1 MTSYQ
6 PHTPVLMFNL
16 RKKKKNLWQLHSLWT
31 WVHSFLLLTFRV
43 TSKGALRSTSDPWP
57 LNSREREPK
66 EQWFLFLRRSWG
78 FWASQALHKP
88 QEAWHHSSPVQP
100 SQQGLGSANELHY
113 RSQELVGGLAG
124 RVPIVGWTLPPATYV
139 ILQIVGRCSQFQN
152 QVLHIIGFKAII
164 LWEIK
169 SKEKA

>member
-16 RKKKKNLWQLHSLWT
+16 SKKPLAVPL
-31 WVHSFLLLTFRV
+31 
-43 TSKGALRSTSDPWP
+43 P
-57 LNSREREPK
+57 LNLGSFIPAADLQSNFQRSPKIYLWSMTPEFQGEEPK

-78 FWASQALHKP
+78 FWASQALLEP